1 LSNKRASRSNFSAA
15 AARPAPG
22 AEIAGRV
29 LDWYDANA
37 RPLPW
42 RLGPSPGRGQ
52 RPDPYRVWLSEIM
65 LQQTTVALVIPY
77 FAAFMARWPVLGALA
92 KAPLDDVLHAW
103 QGLGYYARAR
113 NLHQCARTVMAEHA
127 GHFPESTDELE
138 ALPGIGSYTAA
149 AIAAIAFDRPATVV
163 DGNVERVI
171 ARLFGVTETL
181 DKAKGKIRLLAA
193 ELTPGV
199 RPGDYAQGMMDLG
212 ALTCRPQKPACGGC
226 PLGASCVAFE
236 KGLAE
241 ELPRRAAKR
250 ARPTRRG
257 FAYWAVRPDGAV
269 MLRKRPAKGLLGGM
283 MEVPSG
289 VWLDGETASAT
300 ADADAPFAADWR
312 ALPGTVGH
320 VFTHFRLEVTVMAAR
335 LDGPDGIG
343 DGIGDGAVWCLPE
356 RLGDHALPTVMKKIA
371 AHALA
376 KTT

>member
-1 LSNKRASRSNFSAA
+1 
-15 AARPAPG
+15 
-22 AEIAGRV
+22 V
-29 LDWYDANA
+29 LDWYDAHA
-37 RPLPW
+37 RSLPW
-42 RLGPSPGRGQ
+42 RLGPSPRRRR

-65 LQQTTVALVIPY
+65 LQQTTVATVIPY
-77 FAAFMARWPVLGALA
+77 FAAFTKRWPDVGALA
-92 KAPLDDVLHAW
+92 HARLDDVLHAW

-113 NLHQCARTVMAEHA
+113 NLHQCAKTVSAEGA
-127 GHFPESTDELE
+127 GNFPETTEELE
-138 ALPGIGSYTAA
+138 TLPGIGPYTAA

-181 DKAKGKIRLLAA
+181 PAARGRIRSLAA
-193 ELTPGV
+193 ELTPHV
-199 RPGDYAQGMMDLG
+199 RPGDYAQGLMDLG
-212 ALTCRPQKPACGGC
+212 AGVCRPRKPACGSC
-226 PLGASCVAFE
+226 PLSASCMAFK

-241 ELPRRAAKR
+241 ELPRRAAKPV
-250 ARPTRRG
+250 RPTRRG

-289 VWLDGETASAT
+289 VWREGEIAPAT

-312 ALPGTVGH
+312 PLPGTVGH
-320 VFTHFRLEVTVMAAR
+320 VFTHFRLEVTVLAAR
-335 LDGPDGIG
+335 LEGGHG
-343 DGIGDGAVWCLPE
+343 MADGAVWCPPD

-376 KTT
+376 KF